1 MSVWSRTVLVSV
13 LLAGVPLSA
22 AAAQGSAERAFAPGQ
37 RAWMDLS
44 AGEYTI
50 RAGRDDRIFVR
61 WESEDP
67 DAGTL
72 RVAIEARGADA
83 TIVSRGPSNHFRVT
97 IELPARTNLT
107 LRLSAGDLIILGI
120 TGDKDLH
127 SWAGN
132 ITVDVARPDDYRSV
146 SASVTAGQI
155 TARPFDVF
163 KGGLFR
169 SFSWKGPG
177 TYTLKVSLTA
187 GDLMIR

>member
-1 MSVWSRTVLVSV
+1 MSAWSRTVLVSV
-13 LLAGVPLSA
+13 LLAGVPLPA
-22 AAAQGSAERAFAPGQ
+22 AAAQGSAEKAFAPGQ
-37 RAWMDLS
+37 RVWMDLS

-50 RAGRDDRIFVR
+50 RAGQDDRILVR

-67 DAGTL
+67 DAGGI
-72 RVAIEARGADA
+72 RVDIEARGAEA
-83 TIVSRGPSNHFRVT
+83 TIVSRGPSNHFRFT
-97 IELPARTNLT
+97 IDLPARTNLT
-107 LRLSAGDLIILGI
+107 LRLSAGDLTILGI

-132 ITVDVARPDDYRSV
+132 ITIDVARPDDYRSV

-155 TARPFDVF
+155 SARPFDVF

-177 TYTLKVSLTA
+177 TYTLTVSLTA
-187 GDLMIR
+187 GDLRIR